1 MPTEINRV
9 TRCVVEGRK
18 VIAAQYELIETL
30 KLERLPTEAAER
42 TLAQLQHS
50 HAVFEDRLR
59 RLTSS
64 KSATPVGLHALL
76 RALRRSLSLGQ
87 RRSPGAAALA
97 G

>member
-50 HAVFEDRLR
+50 HALFEHRLR
-59 RLTSS
+59 GLTSY
-64 KSATPVGLHALL
+64 KSATPVGLPALL
-76 RALRRSLSLGQ
+76 RALLRGVRAP
-87 RRSPGAAALA
+87 RAAALA